1 MKYMMIAC
9 AAIVAILGIGAYA
22 SEPDGLPFFAKDGEV
37 TWLCYS
43 EGGAMSGMDFAVV
56 LDLEHYASGTFTGK
70 QVRVAQ
76 TQLPS
81 VGMTILPAD
90 KWSQIVRQ
98 LEASDI
104 PSWPDV
110 FSNPTICDG
119 SVWQLNLMKGT
130 NVVRRIWRSNDAPP
144 KFREFYKIVRGVGG
158 RCPWT

>member
-1 MKYMMIAC
+1 
-9 AAIVAILGIGAYA
+9 
-22 SEPDGLPFFAKDGEV
+22 
-37 TWLCYS
+37 
-43 EGGAMSGMDFAVV
+43 MSGMDFAVV

-81 VGMTILPAD
+81 VGMTVLPAD
-90 KWSQIVRQ
+90 KWSQIVRY

-104 PSWPDV
+104 PSWPDE
-110 FSNPTICDG
+110 FGNPTICDG

-130 NVVRRIWRSNDAPP
+130 NVVRRIWRANDAPP

-158 RCPWT
+158 RSPWT